1 MQAGSWSYTGID
13 GKLYQVTFVA
23 DELGYRPVGGHIHQA
38 HIQAQR
44 QARRL
49 AGDQITNRGG
59 RRTRGQEERIR
70 SQGVRTKSQDER
82 TKGHRTRTKSKELR
96 IKGQETRARIQEVR
110 TRDQGMR
117 TRG

>member
-1 MQAGSWSYTGID
+1 MQAGSWSYTGLD

-23 DELGYRPVGGHIHQA
+23 DELGYRPVGGHIHHA

-49 AGDQITNRGG
+49 AGKQITNRGG
-59 RRTRGQEERIR
+59 RRSRGQEERTR
-70 SQGVRTKSQDER
+70 SQGVRTKRQEER
-82 TKGHRTRTKSKELR
+82 TRGQGTRSESKELKIR
-96 IKGQETRARIQEVR
+96 GQSTRARIQEVR
-110 TRDQGMR
+110 TRDQGVR